1 MKGKDLSIAIRI
13 GGLEALP
20 AKPVD
25 LLVAL
30 GGRVANLW
38 NTLLIIH
45 TLTIPSFSFINID
58 ISTVQQQL
66 ADLFLALFT
75 DHSLRF
81 SLE

>member
-1 MKGKDLSIAIRI
+1 MQMEMEMIKDLPITISIS
-13 GGLEALP
+13 GLEALP

-45 TLTIPSFSFINID
+45 TLTISSFSFINID
-58 ISTVQQQL
+58 ISTTTSRS
-66 ADLFLALFT
+66 FSS
-75 DHSLRF
+75 SLY
-81 SLE
+81 